1 MQSGLTIIAVIS
13 VDNFQTPAFR
23 LLAMS
28 ASQFLGHGVLDCSRP
43 DARRRPVAA
52 RTPGKDAYGT
62 LRAVH
67 LPLINGFL
75 VTALILMFVDRVKE
89 RPATPLL
96 RPFNFNTLATRVYES
111 ASLEN
116 IIGAAPTAMLTMIV
130 GSVGGVLLICAN
142 R

>member
-1 MQSGLTIIAVIS
+1 MIAVIS
-13 VDNFQTPAFR
+13 VDNSQTPAFR

-43 DARRRPVAA
+43 DARRPPVAA

-67 LPLINGFL
+67 LPLINGSL
-75 VTALILMFVDRVKE
+75 ITALILVFVDCVKE
-89 RPATPLL
+89 LPATLLL

-116 IIGAAPTAMLTMIV
+116 IGEAAPTAMLIMIV
-130 GSVGGVLLICAN
+130 GSLGVVLLIRAN